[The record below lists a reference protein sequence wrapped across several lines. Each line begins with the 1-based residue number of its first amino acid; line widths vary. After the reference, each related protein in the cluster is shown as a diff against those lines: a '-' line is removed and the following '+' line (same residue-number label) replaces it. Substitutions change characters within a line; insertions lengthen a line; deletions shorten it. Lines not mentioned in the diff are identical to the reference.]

1 MDYKK
6 YKLPA
11 GLAVGATTF
20 FIIFYRFAPYS
31 VRMIGVGILG
41 ALSTIM
47 LIFSMIWRKKLKSK
61 YILPS
66 VICAFLLYLLAFLND
81 YFQHNNI
88 DDRIIIFILGMPIL
102 IIFIQIAFKYQL
114 STLKDENE
122 IKKVKMKRIICI
134 CLFSI
139 LTIVGLYGVFIYHK

>member
-1 MDYKK
+1 MDYQK

-47 LIFSMIWRKKLKSK
+47 FIFSVIWRKKLKST

-66 VICAFLLYLLAFLND
+66 VICMFLLYLLVFLDD

-88 DDRIIIFILGMPIL
+88 DHRIIILILGMPIL
-102 IIFIQIAFKYQL
+102 IVFLQIAFKYQL

-122 IKKVKMKRIICI
+122 IKKVKMKRIICT
-134 CLFSI
+134 CLLLI
-139 LTIVGLYGVFIYHK
+139 LTILGLYGAFIYHK